1 MRSRQ
6 HIRFQSLLAGL
17 AILSLQFLF
26 AVDGMRAT
34 VSPPRFADLA
44 LEPPEVPALMANYCS
59 GCHQAGR
66 AGIDLDGPI
75 NHRAVRRDQHTWEK
89 ILYALRCGA
98 MPPARAPQ
106 PAPADRQ
113 RMIGWIEERFA
124 RLAAEGDCRL
134 VVRRLRSREYS
145 NAVRDLL
152 GVSWAPPSDFPE
164 DDPEWDLAVTMP
176 ALPEPLR
183 REYEAAAAGI
193 VATANFDTRL
203 AGADD
208 AHALLATLAPR
219 AYRGPVAADEMARL
233 SAVLDRA
240 ISGGAVLADALRSAL
255 REVLVSP
262 RFLFHVEQRALAEG
276 AEDSAISEHEL
287 AARLAAFLWQSIPD
301 ETLLH
306 LADTGRLRLQLA
318 EQVHRMMRDPRAAS
332 LARDFAGGWLKLD
345 RLDEG
350 SNVAEELLQ
359 AMRQET
365 EHVVAHIVGEDRS
378 VLELLDA
385 DYTFLNEQ
393 LATHYGI
400 AGVRGSVMRRVSVA
414 GTPRGGLVTQGSFLV
429 LTSEN
434 DRAAPVQRGKWILT
448 NLLGTPPPPPP
459 IDVLNGFFQPVKGN
473 GAVSVHQAL
482 ALHREH
488 TSCARCHAQLDGI
501 GLALADFD
509 SHGAWQ
515 RQAEPAAEELVVMP
529 DGEKLRNAADLK
541 SYLLDRRELFLRAL
555 GGKLLSY
562 GLGRKLQESD
572 RAALE
577 PVAAG
582 VLAEP
587 RFGNV
592 LVRVIEST
600 PFQSRAWEP

>member
-26 AVDGMRAT
+26 GLDGMRASVT
-34 VSPPRFADLA
+34 PSRWGGPA
-44 LEPPEVPALMANYCS
+44 LEPAEVPALVANYCG

-75 NHRAVRRDQHTWEK
+75 NHRAVRRDQHTWER
-89 ILYALRCGA
+89 ILYALRRSA

-106 PAPADRQ
+106 PAPTDRQ
-113 RMIGWIEERFA
+113 RMIGWIEGQFA
-124 RLAAEGDCRL
+124 SIAAEGNCRL
-134 VVRRLRSREYS
+134 VVRRLRTREYA
-145 NAVRDLL
+145 NAIRDLL
-152 GVSWAPPSDFPE
+152 GVSWTPPTDFPE

-183 REYEAAAAGI
+183 RGYEAAAAAI
-193 VATANFDTRL
+193 IAAADLDIRVAR
-203 AGADD
+203 ADD
-208 AHALLATLAPR
+208 AHTLLAALAR
-219 AYRGPVAADEMARL
+219 QAYRGHVATDEMTRL
-233 SAVLDRA
+233 SAMLD
-240 ISGGAVLADALRSAL
+240 GAVSAGVSVTDALRSAL

-262 RFLFHVEQRALAEG
+262 RFLFHVEHRGLAED

-301 ETLLH
+301 QTLLH
-306 LADTGRLRLQLA
+306 LADTGRLRAQLG
-318 EQVHRMMRDPRAAS
+318 EQVRRMMRDPRAAP
-332 LARDFAGGWLKLD
+332 LARDFAGTWLTLD
-345 RLDEG
+345 RLDEMP
-350 SNVAEELLQ
+350 SVPAELRQ
-359 AMRQET
+359 AMRQEA
-365 EHVVAHIVGEDRS
+365 EYVVAHIVGEDRS

-385 DYTFLNEQ
+385 DYTFLNER
-393 LATHYGI
+393 LAIHYGI
-400 AGVRGSVMRRVSVA
+400 AGVRGSAMRRVSVA
-414 GTPRGGLVTQGSFLV
+414 GTPRGGVVTQGSFLA

-488 TSCARCHAQLDGI
+488 TSCARCHAQIDGV

-515 RQAEPAAEELVVMP
+515 PQAEPAPGELVVMP

-562 GLGRKLQESD
+562 SLGRKLQESD

-577 PVAAG
+577 QVAVGA
-582 VLAEP
+582 LAEP
-587 RFGNV
+587 RFGNLLLRMV
-592 LVRVIEST
+592 EST
-600 PFQSRAWEP
+600 PFQSRAWLP